1 MRRLAAALLLGIA
14 AQVTSAA
21 PVYTAIKDRG
31 NSNGSERCLV
41 GSGLLGGA
49 CASAGTF
56 SETAS
61 LTQIY
66 AGRVDGGDLVRVDDD
81 TDKLWSALNG
91 ASFEVRRFGSYVSSA
106 TAVRGGIGGADASS
120 FSAFPAAAE
129 MPLANTYLGPQA
141 VMGEPN
147 DADGL
152 FFLTPWE
159 TMIAGPDSFALVLD
173 AYSLGRRYTS
183 NNGDPSNVGY
193 SDALADHMVTFRATV
208 DGETRFLV
216 GFERLNVDKDFQDA
230 VYELRGI
237 TPVPEPG
244 TLALFLAG
252 AVVLVTIGSR
262 RLS

>member
-1 MRRLAAALLLGIA
+1 MRRLAAALLVLA

-21 PVYTAIKDRG
+21 PVHTPVSDRG
-31 NSNGSERCLV
+31 NANGSERCLI
-41 GSGLLGGA
+41 GSGLVGGA
-49 CASAGTF
+49 CASVGTF

-66 AGRVDGGDLVRVDDD
+66 AGRVDGGNLVRIDDES
-81 TDKLWSALNG
+81 DKLWSALDG
-91 ASFEVRRFGSYVSSA
+91 ASFQVRRFGSYVSSA

-120 FSAFPAAAE
+120 FLAFPSAAE
-129 MPLANTYLGPQA
+129 MPLADTYLGPQA

-147 DADGL
+147 DADGF

-159 TMIAGPDSFALVLD
+159 TLATGADPFALVLD

-183 NNGDPSNVGY
+183 NNGGAGNVGY
-193 SDALADHMVTFRATV
+193 SDALADHMVTFQATV

-252 AVVLVTIGSR
+252 AVVLFTIGSR